1 MIRKILFVSRF
12 MKGGG
17 AERVIAVL
25 SGALIEQGYEVAV
38 MSYLIT
44 KEDYDIDFHVER
56 YSMGSTYSEEN
67 GNAVTRT
74 LFRKKRLK
82 EVIKNY
88 KPDIVFPFLEPV
100 VKEVYSASRDF
111 HIPIVATV
119 RNLPRYHSKFQ
130 KRFYNYIYEH
140 CEAVYFQTEAQKR
153 YFTSKVIEKSFV
165 LPNPVDISFID
176 SGSKRINRKSIENI
190 VTAGRLSEQK
200 NHKLLIDA
208 MIIVHRFHPECSLK
222 IYGEGEKRCE
232 LEAYVTAHNADDFVK
247 MMGRTSELLE
257 VYEASDLF
265 VLSSDYEGMP
275 NALAEAMAAAVPCI
289 STDCPT
295 GPRELLGDSERG
307 ILTKEGDAD
316 SLAKAMVQMI
326 ECPERTYQYGVRGHE
341 YIKENLSPV
350 HIAEKL
356 IENCGRILNI

>member
-1 MIRKILFVSRF
+1 MIGKILFVSRF
-12 MKGGG
+12 MQGGG
-17 AERVIAVL
+17 AERVISVL
-25 SGALIEQGYEVAV
+25 SGALIEQGYEVGV

-44 KEDYDIDFHVER
+44 KEDYDIDYRVER
-56 YSMGSTYSEEN
+56 YSMGDIYSEEN

-74 LFRKKRLK
+74 LYRKKRLK
-82 EVIKNY
+82 EVIKHY

-100 VKEVYSASRDF
+100 VKEVYLAARNF
-111 HIPIVATV
+111 RIPIVATV
-119 RNLPRYHSKFQ
+119 RNLPRYHWKFQ
-130 KRFYNYIYEH
+130 KRFYDYIYEH
-140 CEAVYFQTEAQKR
+140 CEAVYFQTEAQKQ
-153 YFTSKVIEKSFV
+153 YFTPKVIEKSFV
-165 LPNPVDISFID
+165 LPNPVDISFIN
-176 SGSKRINRKSIENI
+176 SGSKRIKRKKIKNI

-208 MIIVHRFHPECSLK
+208 MAIVHGFHPECCLK
-222 IYGEGEKRCE
+222 IYGEGEKRSE
-232 LEAYVTAHNADDFVK
+232 LKDYVTAHHADDFVK
-247 MMGRTSELLE
+247 IMGRTSELLE
-257 VYEASDLF
+257 VYEVSDLF

-295 GPRELLGDSERG
+295 GPRELLGDNERG
-307 ILTKEGDAD
+307 ILAAAGEAD

-326 ECPERTYQYGVRGHE
+326 ECPEKTYQYGVRGHE
-341 YIKENLSPV
+341 YIKETLSPA